1 MSRPRSAMR
10 NIREVLRLTLGEG
23 MSRRRAAASSG
34 MPYTTA
40 ADCLA
45 RAKVVG
51 LSWPLPEGM
60 DDRDLEARLYRTAIG
75 AAALVRCPEPDW
87 REVKKELKRKGVTLQ
102 LLWIEYKQRD
112 PEGYQYSQ
120 FCHRYRRWA
129 ARLGVV
135 MRQEHRAGEK
145 GFLDFAGHTLPIT
158 DPKTGVVS
166 QGQLFVAVLGG
177 SSLTY
182 AELLPSQELP
192 HWIGGNVRALEF
204 FGGAPQILVPDNLKA
219 GVTQAHLYEPELNA
233 TYQEMAAHYG
243 CAIIPARRYKPR
255 DKAKVEAGVLL
266 AERWI
271 LACLRNRTFFSIAEA
286 NVAIR
291 ELLKRLNDRPFQ
303 KLEGSRRSVFEQVE
317 RTVLRPLP
325 EHPYQYA
332 TWKKATVNIDYHVEV
347 DRHYYSVPY
356 QLVRESCDVR
366 LTATTVEVFLRGRR
380 VASHRRS
387 FVRGGH
393 TTLPEH
399 MPESHRRHLE
409 WTPGRIVQWAAKTGP
424 ETSALVDMIMRSKPH
439 PEQGYR
445 SCLGILRLEKRYGS
459 ARLEAACARGV
470 AIRAF
475 SYRSLESIL
484 KHGLDSQ
491 PLPTRSVKS
500 MPPRR
505 HDNVRGPTYYQ

>member
-1 MSRPRSAMR
+1 MPRPRSAMR
-10 NIREVLRLTLGEG
+10 KIREVLRLTLGEG
-23 MSRRRAAASSG
+23 LSRRRAAVSSG
-34 MPYTTA
+34 LPYTTTT
-40 ADCLA
+40 DCLA
-45 RAKVVG
+45 RALAAG

-60 DDRDLEARLYRTAIG
+60 DDQELETRLYRR
-75 AAALVRCPEPDW
+75 AAGTPVDCGRPQPDW
-87 REVKKELKRKGVTLQ
+87 REVKKELRRKGVTLQ

-112 PEGYQYSQ
+112 PDGYQYSQ
-120 FCHRYRRWA
+120 FCLRYRRWA

-135 MRQEHRAGEK
+135 MRQDHRAGEK

-158 DPKTGVVS
+158 DPVTGTVS
-166 QGQLFVAVLGG
+166 DGQLFVAALGA
-177 SSLTY
+177 SSYTY

-192 HWIGGNVRALEF
+192 HWIGGNVRALEY
-204 FGGAPQILVPDNLKA
+204 FGGAPEILVPDNLKA
-219 GVTQAHLYEPELNA
+219 GVTQVHLYEPELNA
-233 TYQEMAAHYG
+233 TYQEMATHYG
-243 CAIIPARRYKPR
+243 CAIIPARSGKPR
-255 DKAKVEAGVLL
+255 DKAKVEAAVLL

-271 LACLRNRTFFSIAEA
+271 LACLRNRTFFSIGEA

-291 ELLKRLNDRPFQ
+291 ELLERLNNRPFQ
-303 KLEGSRRSVFEQVE
+303 KLEGSRRSVYEQVE
-317 RTVLRPLP
+317 RPALRPLP
-325 EHPYQYA
+325 DRPYQFA
-332 TWKKATVNIDYHVEV
+332 TWKKATVNIDYHIEV

-356 QLVRESCDVR
+356 QLVGESCDVR
-366 LTATTVEVFLRGRR
+366 LTATTVEALLRGRR

-387 FVRGGH
+387 FERGY

-409 WTPGRIVQWAAKTGP
+409 WTPGRIVGWAAKTGP
-424 ETSALVDMIMRSKPH
+424 QTAALVDMIMRTKPH

-484 KHGLDSQ
+484 KNGLDSQ
-491 PLPTRSVKS
+491 PLPTPATPST
-500 MPPRR
+500 PPRR
-505 HDNVRGPTYYQ
+505 HDNVRGANYYQ